1 MKEEEIL
8 VASVAQFQR
17 RQKKSFGVF
26 KETQKQG
33 FYFRHLHST
42 LSLVTHRLGCAPWWG
57 ALFHL
62 LPWPRTASTL
72 VSPQVQETWRV
83 SCVFLPPGAGCRM
96 KTQKQETE
104 VKAPQGQAEIIQVQP
119 KSGVYASF
127 AWSMSTRTELL
138 KKRITMRLGLL
149 KVCDS
154 MRRDIAQ
161 VTRTVSCAQRERE
174 PDHLS

>member
-1 MKEEEIL
+1 MIKCQ
-8 VASVAQFQR
+8 S
-17 RQKKSFGVF
+17 SW
-26 KETQKQG
+26 G

-104 VKAPQGQAEIIQVQP
+104 VKAQQGQAEIIQVQP

-138 KKRITMRLGLL
+138 KKRITVRLGLL

-161 VTRTVSCAQRERE
+161 VTRTVSCAQRERTWSPLLNLAPTE
-174 PDHLS
+174 